1 MTVPGADD
9 AVIFDNNTFDQMT
22 EGSSESESVFTLSQ
36 NIEVRSIIASSTNK
50 ATLDLNGNSIT
61 TFNNLSAAIGNI
73 EFIGEGSIILKDE
86 SSSINYIT
94 GSQGT
99 YENIDLVIDYDNES
113 VAVIESNLDFN
124 SLTIENGT
132 LEVEGANVALNELS
146 LQNESEL
153 TVTTGRIT
161 IASGL
166 ITSEGAKF
174 STENATL
181 YFDGETSIEVGS
193 GFQDVSLEVTR
204 GVLSSKSD
212 LSLSDLTL
220 KLGTNVTLSEGTTIT
235 VTDNVQA
242 IGSESSRI
250 ALNSATGTAAIR
262 VENNTLLCFD
272 FLDVDGVDISG
283 SGAFNVGLNGSVQN
297 AEGWQQ
303 KACAD
308 VLFAD
313 FTIDRICAG
322 AVQSASD
329 VSKGNV
335 TAWRWFVNDVLVS
348 ETAIP
353 TFDFPESGSYQI
365 RLEVTDDVGDTDD
378 FVQDLVAGSNTLEE
392 NEVLISNGQLVSV
405 KPADTY
411 QWYFNGAAL
420 DGATARTY
428 ALTDEAGTYFVVTG
442 DGECFRKSEEVEFIV
457 TSTDDDPQLS
467 ASYNVYPNPARDLLT
482 IAVESLHRGE
492 VIIELTDMS
501 GRVLV
506 SDNFTKNQFAFEQ
519 AIDTSELPNGLYVI
533 NVVQGSE
540 KETRLIAVDK

>member
-1 MTVPGADD
+1 M
-9 AVIFDNNTFDQMT
+9 
-22 EGSSESESVFTLSQ
+22 
-36 NIEVRSIIASSTNK
+36 
-50 ATLDLNGNSIT
+50 
-61 TFNNLSAAIGNI
+61 
-73 EFIGEGSIILKDE
+73 
-86 SSSINYIT
+86 
-94 GSQGT
+94 
-99 YENIDLVIDYDNES
+99 
-113 VAVIESNLDFN
+113 
-124 SLTIENGT
+124 
-132 LEVEGANVALNELS
+132 
-146 LQNESEL
+146 
-153 TVTTGRIT
+153 
-161 IASGL
+161 
-166 ITSEGAKF
+166 
-174 STENATL
+174 
-181 YFDGETSIEVGS
+181 
-193 GFQDVSLEVTR
+193 
-204 GVLSSKSD
+204 
-212 LSLSDLTL
+212 
-220 KLGTNVTLSEGTTIT
+220 
-235 VTDNVQA
+235 
-242 IGSESSRI
+242 
-250 ALNSATGTAAIR
+250 
-262 VENNTLLCFD
+262 
-272 FLDVDGVDISG
+272 
-283 SGAFNVGLNGSVQN
+283 
-297 AEGWQQ
+297 
-303 KACAD
+303 
-308 VLFAD
+308 
-313 FTIDRICAG
+313 
-322 AVQSASD
+322 
-329 VSKGNV
+329 
-335 TAWRWFVNDVLVS
+335 LVS